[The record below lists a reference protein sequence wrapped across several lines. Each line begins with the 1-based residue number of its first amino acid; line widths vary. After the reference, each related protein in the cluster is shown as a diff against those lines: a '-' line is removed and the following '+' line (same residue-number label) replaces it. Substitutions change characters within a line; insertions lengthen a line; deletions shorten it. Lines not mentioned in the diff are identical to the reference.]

1 MKKKVLL
8 VGKIS
13 EILGSIHDALDAEFD
28 VQMCSTQ
35 LSSVAGMMKVLK
47 PSLVV
52 VCTVGVYDLEADFAP
67 WLEKNGGDMP
77 VVFIIKKEEAWD
89 FKKFC
94 FSNRYT
100 YLHPPI
106 NLDTIFDTCKALIGG
121 GTVESASETRKL
133 KQILTIDDSP
143 IVLRYVKNILKDQY
157 EVLLATS
164 GEMGI
169 KKAKEV
175 HPALILLD
183 YEMPVMDGKE
193 TFLNLKVE
201 EETEDIPVI
210 FLTSVSDT
218 KKVKEVLDMKPAGYI
233 LKPLDAD
240 QLLTKVHKA
249 LGESPQPKPKSNAGS
264 KIIDFPIF

>member
-13 EILGSIHDALDAEFD
+13 EILGSIHDSLDAEFD

-35 LSSVAGMMKVLK
+35 LSSVAGMIKVLK
-47 PSLVV
+47 PSLIVI
-52 VCTVGVYDLEADFAP
+52 CTVGVYDLEADFAP

-77 VVFIIKKEEAWD
+77 VVFIVKKEEVWD

-94 FSNRYT
+94 FSTRYT

-106 NLDTIFDTCKALIGG
+106 NLDTILDTCKSLMSG
-121 GTVESASETRKL
+121 GTSEAVEVTPRL

-143 IVLRYVKNILKDQY
+143 LVLRYVKNILKDEY

-164 GEMGI
+164 GEMGL

-193 TFLNLKVE
+193 TFLNLKVD

-233 LKPLDAD
+233 LKPLDAE

-249 LGESPQPKPKSNAGS
+249 LGETPQPKPKSNTGS

>member
-1 MKKKVLL
+1 MKKKILL

-13 EILGSIHDALDAEFD
+13 EILGSIHDALDTEFD
-28 VQMCSTQ
+28 VQMCSAM
-35 LSSVAGMMKVLK
+35 LSSVAGMVKVLK
-47 PSLVV
+47 PAMMI
-52 VCTVGVYDLEADFAP
+52 VCTVGVYDMEPDFAP
-67 WLEKNGGDMP
+67 WVEKNSGDMP
-77 VVFIIKKEEAWD
+77 VVYIIKKEELWD

-94 FSNRYT
+94 SSDRYT

-106 NLDTIFDTCKALIGG
+106 NLDTIVDTCKTIAGENAE
-121 GTVESASETRKL
+121 TAEETRKL

-143 IVLRYVKNILKDQY
+143 IVLRYVKNILKDEY

-175 HPALILLD
+175 RPALILLD

-193 TFLNLKVE
+193 TFLNLKVD

-210 FLTSVSDT
+210 FLTSVSDN
-218 KKVKEVLDMKPAGYI
+218 KKVREVLDMHPAGYI

-240 QLLTKVHKA
+240 QLLTKVHRA
-249 LGESPQPKPKSNAGS
+249 LGEETSAPGPKPIPSSELLDAP
-264 KIIDFPIF
+264 FF